1 MATRTSQP
9 LSWLMPD
16 AMTVSENTQTDRPEA
31 KGSHERLPVGQ
42 LLAFT
47 VAGFLAIMTENM
59 PAGLLPQIGA
69 GLGVSEAMAG
79 QTVTL
84 YALGSVVAA
93 IPVIAATRSW
103 NRRPLFL
110 LAIAGLLI
118 FNTLT
123 AISAHYGLTLL
134 ARFIAGMSA
143 GVVWG
148 LVAGYARRLAPPH
161 LQGRALAIVG
171 VGQPIALSLG
181 VPLGAW
187 LGGLFDWRAVF
198 WIMSA
203 VALLLL
209 AWVRFGVP
217 DFPGQER
224 HERLPVRKVFLISGI
239 GPVLLVL
246 FAWIL
251 AHNILYTYVAPF
263 LVASGTGLRVELILL
278 VFGVASVIGIWGT
291 GVLVDRRLRGVT
303 LISLAAFAVAAALL
317 AIPHGSAA
325 LVLAG
330 VAIWGLTFGG
340 APTLLQTAL
349 ADSAGEHADVAQSIL
364 VTIFNLAVAGGGL
377 VGGLVIDMAGPAWLP
392 WTLLPLIVIA
402 LATAWQAKAH
412 GFRARRRG
420 A

>member
-1 MATRTSQP
+1 
-9 LSWLMPD
+9 
-16 AMTVSENTQTDRPEA
+16 MTVSENIQIGRPEA
-31 KGSHERLPVGQ
+31 GRARDRLPIGQ

-47 VAGFLAIMTENM
+47 VSGFLAIMTENM
-59 PAGLLPQIGA
+59 PAGLLPQIGT
-69 GLGVSEAMAG
+69 GLDVSEVMAG

-93 IPVIAATRSW
+93 IPIIAATRSW

-123 AISAHYGLTLL
+123 AVSASYGLTLV

-187 LGGLFDWRAVF
+187 LGGLFDWQAVF
-198 WIMSA
+198 WIMSI

-209 AWVRFGVP
+209 AWVRLGIP

-224 HERLPVRKVFLISGI
+224 HRRLPVRKVFLIPGVRPI
-239 GPVLLVL
+239 LLVL
-246 FAWIL
+246 FTWIL

-263 LVASGTGLRVELILL
+263 LGATGTGLRVDLILL
-278 VFGVASVIGIWGT
+278 VFGIASVVGIWGT
-291 GVLVDRRLRGVT
+291 GILVDRRLRGVT
-303 LISLAAFAVAAALL
+303 LTSLAAFAAAALL
-317 AIPHGSAA
+317 LAMPHQSPA
-325 LVLAG
+325 LVLIG
-330 VAIWGLTFGG
+330 VAAWGLTFGG

-377 VGGLVIDMAGPAWLP
+377 VGGLVIDNAGPGWLP
-392 WTLLPLIVIA
+392 WVLLPLVVIA
-402 LATAWQAKAH
+402 LIAAWQARTL
-412 GFRARRRG
+412 GLRAERLG

>member
-1 MATRTSQP
+1 
-9 LSWLMPD
+9 
-16 AMTVSENTQTDRPEA
+16 MTVCEKIAVGVQDSDSTP
-31 KGSHERLPVGQ
+31 GRLPVGQ
-42 LLAFT
+42 LLAFS

-59 PAGLLPQIGA
+59 PAGLLPQIGG
-69 GLGVSEAMAG
+69 GLGVSEALAG

-84 YALGSVVAA
+84 YAFGSVVAA
-93 IPVIAATRSW
+93 IPVIAVTRSW

-123 AISAHYGLTLL
+123 AISVHYGLTLA
-134 ARFIAGMSA
+134 ARFVAGMSA

-181 VPLGAW
+181 VPLGSW
-187 LGGLFDWRAVF
+187 LGGLFDWRVVF

-203 VALLLL
+203 LAFLLL
-209 AWVRFGVP
+209 AWVRVGIP

-224 HERLPVRKVFLISGI
+224 HQRLPVRQVFLIPGVRPI
-239 GPVLLVL
+239 LLVL

-263 LVASGTGLRVELILL
+263 LGATKTDLRVDLILL
-278 VFGVASVIGIWGT
+278 VFGVSSVVGIWGT
-291 GVLVDRRLRGVT
+291 GILVDRRLRVAT
-303 LISLAAFAVAAALL
+303 LISLVIFAAAAIVL
-317 AIPHGSAA
+317 AIPHHSAA

-330 VAIWGLTFGG
+330 VTAWGLTFGG

-349 ADSAGEHADVAQSIL
+349 ADTAGEHADVAQSIL
-364 VTIFNLAVAGGGL
+364 VTIFNLAVAAGGL
-377 VGGLVIDMAGPAWLP
+377 MGALVIENGAPNWLP
-392 WTLLPLIVIA
+392 LVILPLILIS
-402 LATAWQAKAH
+402 LILTWRSKAH
-412 GFRARRRG
+412 GFRIGRRYQ
-420 A
+420 